1 MSAMSVLSSRYLFA
15 KLGKSFP
22 SLPAAA
28 DGVPR
33 MHEFILTLAEED
45 FRRIEA
51 AGIPRAAVIARVGK
65 LFLDFGFHAP
75 TVAFPE
81 VFGLMIE
88 PTESYSKAELDRFA
102 EAVLAI
108 GEMIRERPEVLRS
121 APRFTPVDRVDEVAA
136 NRNLVLSERLAG
148 LPALNANR
156 LSPAELNAMP
166 VAEIKRRVLAMA

>member
-1 MSAMSVLSSRYLFA
+1 
-15 KLGKSFP
+15 
-22 SLPAAA
+22 
-28 DGVPR
+28 
-33 MHEFILTLAEED
+33 
-45 FRRIEA
+45 
-51 AGIPRAAVIARVGK
+51 
-65 LFLDFGFHAP
+65 
-75 TVAFPE
+75 
-81 VFGLMIE
+81 MIE